1 MFMLGPTHQSM
12 LKNIMEK
19 PCMKQP
25 DTTTSGINGIE
36 MELMLNPIKAQ
47 LDDMDKKINTLCEVT
62 LAWNESIDNINRH
75 LTESMEVIKQ
85 EIGIS
90 SWVDDSSAL
99 IDINKFILKSS
110 YEKDEKDE
118 KVIRLKP
125 ELFNGGESNDDGN

>member
-1 MFMLGPTHQSM
+1 
-12 LKNIMEK
+12 
-19 PCMKQP
+19 MKQP
-25 DTTTSGINGIE
+25 DTTTNGINGIE

-90 SWVDDSSAL
+90 SWVDDSDAL
-99 IDINKFILKSS
+99 IDIDEFILKSS
-110 YEKDEKDE
+110 YEKDERDE

-125 ELFNGGESNDDGN
+125 ELFNGGESSDK

>member
-1 MFMLGPTHQSM
+1 
-12 LKNIMEK
+12 
-19 PCMKQP
+19 MKQP

-47 LDDMDKKINTLCEVT
+47 LDDMDKKINALCEVT

-90 SWVDDSSAL
+90 SWVDDSDAL
-99 IDINKFILKSS
+99 IDINEYILKSS
-110 YEKDEKDE
+110 YEKDERDE

>member
-1 MFMLGPTHQSM
+1 
-12 LKNIMEK
+12 
-19 PCMKQP
+19 MKQP
-25 DTTTSGINGIE
+25 DTTTNGINGIE
-36 MELMLNPIKAQ
+36 IELMLNPIKAQ
-47 LDDMDKKINTLCEVT
+47 LDDMDKKINALCEVT
-62 LAWNESIDNINRH
+62 LAWNESIDNINRQ

-99 IDINKFILKSS
+99 IDIDEFILKNS
-110 YEKDEKDE
+110 YEKDERDE